1 MRLHTE
7 LLSTEPLKETTHCL
21 LKAPAYPSLPSVLF
35 IALSSVKPSE
45 IYEWKVLI
53 KTPHETDLRP
63 AVLMDVMSLKHPK
76 SAPYCSVLISNLM
89 SVSMHQNS
97 PQPFPHQFLD
107 GVWFYPSKEQGSSF
121 PSFPWCT
128 ISLPWTFLA
137 ALGLLEWRVL
147 SSPPL
152 SGQHWGD
159 SGCWECPCQKWPL
172 LMEIR
177 CCSPS
182 CTKRKERGSFFFA
195 LSGRLSL

>member
-89 SVSMHQNS
+89 SVSVHQNS
-97 PQPFPHQFLD
+97 PQSSPHQFWTVFGFIPARSRDPLSLRSL
-107 GVWFYPSKEQGSSF
+107 GAQSAFLGPFWQLWAFWNGEFF
-121 PSFPWCT
+121 PPLLYQDSIEGTPVAGNVHARSGLFSWKSGAAVPRCAQRGRREAAF
-128 ISLPWTFLA
+128 SLPFL
-137 ALGLLEWRVL
+137 G
-147 SSPPL
+147 
-152 SGQHWGD
+152 G
-159 SGCWECPCQKWPL
+159 
-172 LMEIR
+172 
-177 CCSPS
+177 
-182 CTKRKERGSFFFA
+182 
-195 LSGRLSL
+195 